1 MIRKTIAVLV
11 LVPLGLLIV
20 LFAVANRQ
28 RVTISLDPF
37 SSDAPAFTVALPLFI
52 VILGMLIVGVIV
64 GGIAS
69 WLRQA
74 RWRRRARRL
83 EAETRRL
90 RAESEALRRSL
101 EAAAHAPAP
110 STSIAAIAYRHPSAA

>member
-1 MIRKTIAVLV
+1 MIRKTVAVLV

-20 LFAVANRQ
+20 VFAVANRQ

-37 SSDAPAFTVALPLFI
+37 STDAPELTASLPLFL
-52 VILGMLIVGVIV
+52 VILGMLIIGVII
-64 GGIAS
+64 GGGAS

-90 RAESEALRRSL
+90 RAETETLRREL
-101 EAAAHAPAP
+101 DTALHAPAP
-110 STSIAAIAYRHPSAA
+110 ATSIASIAYRHPSAA

>member
-1 MIRKTIAVLV
+1 MIRKTVTVLV

-28 RVTISLDPF
+28 KVAISLDPF
-37 SSDAPAFTVALPLFI
+37 SSDAPVFTANLPLFL
-52 VILGMLIVGVIV
+52 VILGTLIAGVMI
-64 GGIAS
+64 GGGAS

-83 EAETRRL
+83 EFEAKRL
-90 RAESEALRRSL
+90 RVENEQLKREL
-101 EAAAHAPAP
+101 AAAPLAPAGDA
-110 STSIAAIAYRHPSAA
+110 SIATIAYRHPSAA

>member
-1 MIRKTIAVLV
+1 MIRKTVTVLV

-28 RVTISLDPF
+28 KVAISLDPF
-37 SSDAPAFTVALPLFI
+37 SSDAPALAANLPLFL
-52 VILGMLIVGVIV
+52 VILGTLIAGVII
-64 GGIAS
+64 GGGAA

-83 EAETRRL
+83 EFETRRL
-90 RAESEALRRSL
+90 RAENETLKREL
-101 EAAAHAPAP
+101 AAAPLAPA
-110 STSIAAIAYRHPSAA
+110 SDASIATIAYRDPSAA

>member
-1 MIRKTIAVLV
+1 MIRKTIAALI
-11 LVPLGLLIV
+11 LVPLGLAIV

-52 VILGMLIVGVIV
+52 VILGMLIAGVFI
-64 GGIAS
+64 GGVAS

-74 RWRRRARRL
+74 HWRRRTRRL

-90 RAESEALRRSL
+90 RAEAETLRR
-101 EAAAHAPAP
+101 ERDAALQAPAP

>member
-1 MIRKTIAVLV
+1 MIRKIIAAIV
-11 LVPLGLLIV
+11 LVPLGLAII

-37 SSDAPAFTVALPLFI
+37 SADAPAFTVALPLFI
-52 VILGMLIVGVIV
+52 VILGMLIAGVVI
-64 GGIAS
+64 GGVAS

-74 RWRRRARRL
+74 HWRRRTRRL

-90 RAESEALRRSL
+90 RAETESLRR
-101 EAAAHAPAP
+101 ERDAALQAPPP
-110 STSIAAIAYRHPSAA
+110 STSIASIAYRHPSAA

>member
-1 MIRKTIAVLV
+1 MIRKTVTVLV

-28 RVTISLDPF
+28 KVAISLDPF
-37 SSDAPAFTVALPLFI
+37 SSDAPALAANLPLFL
-52 VILGMLIVGVIV
+52 VILGTLIAGVII
-64 GGIAS
+64 GGGAA

-83 EAETRRL
+83 EFETRRL
-90 RAESEALRRSL
+90 RAENETLKREL
-101 EAAAHAPAP
+101 AAAPLAPA
-110 STSIAAIAYRHPSAA
+110 SDASIATIAYRHPSAA

>member
-37 SSDAPAFTVALPLFI
+37 SSDAPAFTAALPLFI
-52 VILGMLIVGVIV
+52 VILGMLIVGVII

-90 RAESEALRRSL
+90 RAESEALRRDL
-101 EAAAHAPAP
+101 QAAAALPPHR
-110 STSIAAIAYRHPSAA
+110 TSIASIAYHHPSAA

>member
-1 MIRKTIAVLV
+1 MIRKTIAALV
-11 LVPLGLLIV
+11 LVPLGLAIV

-37 SSDAPAFTVALPLFI
+37 SSDAPAFTLALPLFI
-52 VILGMLIVGVIV
+52 VILGMLIAGVII
-64 GGIAS
+64 GGVAS

-74 RWRRRARRL
+74 HWRRRTRRL

-90 RAESEALRRSL
+90 RAESEALRRDL
-101 EAAAHAPAP
+101 QAAAAVPPP
-110 STSIAAIAYRHPSAA
+110 STSIASIAYRHPSAA

>member
-11 LVPLGLLIV
+11 LVPLGLAIV

-37 SSDAPAFTVALPLFI
+37 SSDAPAFTVALPLFL
-52 VILGMLIVGVIV
+52 VILGVLIAGVII

-74 RWRRRARRL
+74 HWRRRVRRL

-90 RAESEALRRSL
+90 RAESEALRRDL
-101 EAAAHAPAP
+101 HAAAAAPP